1 MLARRLNPWLYLA
14 PSLLIYIFIIIYPS
28 IYTIFI
34 SMFKWNGISSRVF
47 VGFHNYVYLIRNDPV
62 FGVALRNT
70 IIWTVMS
77 ITLPVI
83 LGLALA
89 LILNQQFRG
98 RSFYRAIFYFPYILS
113 NIIVA
118 VIWQWI
124 YYPQQG
130 LLDKLLSLF
139 GAPSGNSSGWLGN
152 PHTALYMV
160 FLASLWQSTGGI
172 MVLFLAGLQALPSE
186 VYEAAAIEGASAA
199 RMLFS
204 ITIPLLRETFV
215 VVISITLIGALKVF
229 DIIYAMTNGGP
240 AYGTEVLSTWMYTQT
255 FMFSNYGLGAAISVV
270 MMLIVG
276 ALAVPYVLY
285 MSRN

>member
-1 MLARRLNPWLYLA
+1 MVAKRLNPWVYLA

-28 IYTIFI
+28 VYTIII
-34 SMFKWNGISSRVF
+34 SLFKWNGISSRVF
-47 VGFHNYVYLIRNDPV
+47 VGLRNYVYLFQSDPV

-70 IIWTVMS
+70 IIWTIMS
-77 ITLPVI
+77 VSLPVV

-89 LILNQQFRG
+89 LVLNQRFRG
-98 RSFYRAIFYFPYILS
+98 RTIYRSVFYFPYILS

-118 VIWQWI
+118 VVWQWI

-130 LLDKLLSLF
+130 LLDRLLAWF
-139 GAPSGNSSGWLGN
+139 GAVSGSSSGWLGN

-172 MVLFLAGLQALPSE
+172 MVLFLAGLQALPTE
-186 VYEAAAIEGASAA
+186 VYEAAAIEGASAL
-199 RMLFS
+199 RTLFA
-204 ITIPLLRETFV
+204 ITIPLLKESFV

-255 FMFSNYGLGAAISVV
+255 FMFNNYGIGAAISVV

-276 ALAVPYVLY
+276 ALAVPYVIY
-285 MSRN
+285 MSRD